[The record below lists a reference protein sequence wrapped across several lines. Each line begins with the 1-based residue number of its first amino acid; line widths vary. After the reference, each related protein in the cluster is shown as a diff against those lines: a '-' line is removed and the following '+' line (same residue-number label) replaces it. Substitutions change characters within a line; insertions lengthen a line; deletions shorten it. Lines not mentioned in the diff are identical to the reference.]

1 MSTMHRTWLLAATSV
16 AVLSL
21 GGCATTRGGPES
33 VFDSAALVK
42 KARGYSVEAVDE
54 KIDGL
59 DSDQAGQQRYRNK
72 VIRAYLT
79 AIDSQ
84 YFQFRSNLG
93 LEGRGGGLGFDLL
106 TLALATAGSLSMG
119 AAPELAAAAGVAT
132 GSRGAITKN
141 LLFEKTLPAI
151 FASMDAARLRQHSR
165 IVDKMSQSV
174 GDYPMEEAWNDLQ
187 TYQVSGTFDDAVAQV
202 TDRASAD
209 RAAARAAFN
218 RANGIACDAK
228 ADIVPLRTQLGELLY
243 AEYNKAENAATA
255 TRGKEGLARFASAF
269 GVDVKGTNLEL
280 AQEIGKKINLDY
292 CSPDALRQKIDLL
305 SR

>member
-1 MSTMHRTWLLAATSV
+1 MGMRYETKLIAAAASATF
-16 AVLSL
+16 LL

-33 VFDSAALVK
+33 VFDSVALVK
-42 KARGYSVEAVDE
+42 LARNYSVDTVDT
-54 KIDGL
+54 KIDSL

-84 YFQFRSNLG
+84 FFQFRSNLG
-93 LEGRGGGLGFDLL
+93 MESRGGALGFDLL
-106 TLALATAGSLSMG
+106 ALGLATAGALSMG

-132 GSRGAITKN
+132 GSRAAIDKN
-141 LLFEKTLPAI
+141 LLYEKTLPAI
-151 FASMDAARLRQHSR
+151 FASMDAARLRQQAR
-165 IVDKMSQSV
+165 IVDKMTQSI
-174 GDYPMEEAWNDLQ
+174 GDYPMEEAWGDLQ
-187 TYQVSGTFDDAVAQV
+187 NYQVAGTFDDAVAQV

-209 RAAARAAFN
+209 RSAARASFN

-228 ADIVPLRTQLGELLY
+228 ADIVPMRTQLGDLLF

-255 TRGKEGLARFASAF
+255 TKGKEGLARFASAF
-269 GVDVKGTNLEL
+269 GVEVKGNNRDL
-280 AQEIGKKINLDY
+280 AESIAAKINLDY
-292 CSPDALRQKIDLL
+292 CSADALRQKIDLL